1 MRFFTAATTALL
13 FSAQA
18 LAGITQYTL
27 SIEADDERVNG
38 KGITFKHEGA
48 GINYAFVSDSSAK
61 FNYDDESKLFYYPI
75 SPQLNYNLGTAGDIV
90 QFSVTPP
97 SSVEIGDDGALKF
110 EGSDELFAAVSIN
123 DPYHY
128 SDKDFA
134 VIVKGKNHAIQSNLW
149 LKSLILVR
157 VYYILMKIE

>member
-134 VIVKGKNHAIQSNLW
+134 VIVKGKNHAIQIKLVAKKLNL
-149 LKSLILVR
+149 S
-157 VYYILMKIE
+157 

>member
-1 MRFFTAATTALL
+1 MKFFTAAATALL

-27 SIEADDERVNG
+27 SIEADDKRVNG

-61 FNYDDESKLFYYPI
+61 FSYDDESKHLFYPI
-75 SPQLNYNLGTAGDIV
+75 NSQISYNLGTEGRHCSI
-90 QFSVTPP
+90 FSHYP

-134 VIVKGKNHAIQSNLW
+134 IIVKVRTTLFQSSLL
-149 LKSLILVR
+149 LKSLDGL
-157 VYYILMKIE
+157 LK

>member
-61 FNYDDESKLFYYPI
+61 FSYDDESKLFYYPI

-134 VIVKGKNHAIQSNLW
+134 VIVKGKTMLFQSNLW
-149 LKSLILVR
+149 LKKLNLS
-157 VYYILMKIE
+157 YEYIIY

>member
-1 MRFFTAATTALL
+1 MKFFTAATTALL

-27 SIEADDERVNG
+27 SIQADDERVNG

-48 GINYAFVSDSSAK
+48 GINYAFVSDTSAK

-75 SPQLNYNLGTAGDIV
+75 SPQINYNLGTESDIV

-97 SSVEIGDDGALKF
+97 KSVEIGDDGILKF
-110 EGSDELFAAVSIN
+110 EDSDKLYAAVSIN

-128 SDKDFA
+128 SDNDFA
-134 VIVKGKNHAIQSNLW
+134 IILRGKPHAIPI
-149 LKSLILVR
+149 KLVA
-157 VYYILMKIE
+157 KQA

>member
-123 DPYHY
+123 DPHHY

-134 VIVKGKNHAIQSNLW
+134 VIVKGKNHAIQIKLVAKKLNL
-149 LKSLILVR
+149 S
-157 VYYILMKIE
+157 

>member
-97 SSVEIGDDGALKF
+97 SSVEIGDDGVLKF
-110 EGSDELFAAVSIN
+110 EDSDELFAAVSIN

-134 VIVKGKNHAIQSNLW
+134 VIVKGKNHAIPI
-149 LKSLILVR
+149 KLVA
-157 VYYILMKIE
+157 KKA

>member
-1 MRFFTAATTALL
+1 MKFFTAAATALL

-27 SIEADDERVNG
+27 SIEADDKRVNG

-61 FNYDDESKLFYYPI
+61 FSYDDESKLFYYPI

-123 DPYHY
+123 DPHHY

-134 VIVKGKNHAIQSNLW
+134 VIVKGKNHAIQ
-149 LKSLILVR
+149 I
-157 VYYILMKIE
+157 KIVDKKA

>member
-1 MRFFTAATTALL
+1 MKFFTAAATALL

-27 SIEADDERVNG
+27 SIEADDKRVNG

-61 FNYDDESKLFYYPI
+61 FSYDDESKHLFYPI
-75 SPQLNYNLGTAGDIV
+75 NSQISYNLGTEGDIV
-90 QFSVTPP
+90 QFSVTTP

-123 DPYHY
+123 DPHHY

-134 VIVKGKNHAIQSNLW
+134 VIVKGKNHAIPI
-149 LKSLILVR
+149 KLVA
-157 VYYILMKIE
+157 KKA

>member
-123 DPYHY
+123 DPHHY

-134 VIVKGKNHAIQSNLW
+134 VIVKGKNHAIQI
-149 LKSLILVR
+149 KLVA
-157 VYYILMKIE
+157 KKA

>member
-1 MRFFTAATTALL
+1 MKFFTAAATALL

-61 FNYDDESKLFYYPI
+61 FSYDDESKLFYYPI

-123 DPYHY
+123 DPHHY

-134 VIVKGKNHAIQSNLW
+134 VIVKGKNHAIQI
-149 LKSLILVR
+149 KLVA
-157 VYYILMKIE
+157 KKA

>member
-134 VIVKGKNHAIQSNLW
+134 VIVKGKTMLFQSNLW

-157 VYYILMKIE
+157 GILYINEN

>member
-1 MRFFTAATTALL
+1 MKFFTAAATALL

-61 FNYDDESKLFYYPI
+61 FSYDDESKHLFYPI
-75 SPQLNYNLGTAGDIV
+75 NSQISYNLGTEGDIV
-90 QFSVTPP
+90 QFSVTTP

-134 VIVKGKNHAIQSNLW
+134 IIVKVRTMLFQSSLL
-149 LKSLILVR
+149 LKSLDGL
-157 VYYILMKIE
+157 LK

>member
-1 MRFFTAATTALL
+1 MKFFTAATTALL

-18 LAGITQYTL
+18 LAGITSYTL
-27 SIEADDERVNG
+27 SIKSDDKRVNG
-38 KGITFKHEGA
+38 KGITYKHEGA

-61 FNYDDESKLFYYPI
+61 FSYDDESKHLFYPI
-75 SPQLNYNLGTAGDIV
+75 NSQISYNLGTEGDIV
-90 QFSVTPP
+90 QFSVTTP

-134 VIVKGKNHAIQSNLW
+134 IIVKGKNHAIPI
-149 LKSLILVR
+149 KLVA
-157 VYYILMKIE
+157 KKA

>member
-110 EGSDELFAAVSIN
+110 EGSDELSLQSVLMIHTIILTKTLLLLLKVK
-123 DPYHY
+123 PCY
-128 SDKDFA
+128 SNQTC
-134 VIVKGKNHAIQSNLW
+134 G
-149 LKSLILVR
+149 
-157 VYYILMKIE
+157 